1 MKTRESIPLA
11 TLVHF
16 GPQVYL
22 QALVK
27 RVWSNERMMAIVMN
41 GKDNIYDGENVN
53 HGNGTV
59 NNITDH
65 NTALS
70 RIKDGHCLACDKNV
84 YIST

>member
-1 MKTRESIPLA
+1 
-11 TLVHF
+11 
-16 GPQVYL
+16 
-22 QALVK
+22 
-27 RVWSNERMMAIVMN
+27 MMAIVMN